1 MDTLRFF
8 LSYASLRL
16 LLPAALLLPVFL
28 LLRPR
33 IPGGWGRTAAYY
45 GLALYLS
52 AVWIV
57 CGLPDCRNACFRPR
71 LNLVPFV
78 RMWASPA
85 EAALNILLFV
95 PYGFVLPL
103 LWKKFR
109 DGRKMLAAG
118 FFLSLFIELAELFSG
133 VTDTDDLILNTL
145 GAWIGYLLACVLLLG
160 SRRASD
166 AMPGDGGAADR
177 WAVYV
182 AVVLVMFFLSPL
194 IGPLLPAGLPG

>member
-8 LSYASLRL
+8 LSLALSEL

-28 LLRPR
+28 LLRR
-33 IPGGWGRTAAYY
+33 LLPGGWGRTAAYY
-45 GLALYLS
+45 GLAVYLS

-57 CGLPDCRNACFRPR
+57 CGLPDCRNALFLPR

-85 EAALNILLFV
+85 EAVLNVLLFV
-95 PYGFVLPL
+95 PYGFALPL

-109 DGRKMLAAG
+109 DGRRTAAAG

-133 VTDTDDLILNTL
+133 ITDTDDLILNTL
-145 GAWIGYLLACVLLLG
+145 GAWIGYLFACVLLLC
-160 SRRASD
+160 SRRVSAV
-166 AMPGDGGAADR
+166 MPGDGGAADR
-177 WAVYV
+177 WAVYA
-182 AVVLVMFFLSPL
+182 AVFLVMFFLSPL
-194 IGPLLPAGLPG
+194 TGALIPAGAGI